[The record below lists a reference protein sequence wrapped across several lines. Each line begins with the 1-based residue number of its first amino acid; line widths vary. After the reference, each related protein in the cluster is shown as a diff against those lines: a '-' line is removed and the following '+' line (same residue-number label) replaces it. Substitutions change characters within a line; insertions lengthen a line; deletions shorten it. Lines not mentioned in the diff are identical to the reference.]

1 MRLRIV
7 IRKDCVGVLRGS
19 MLLRISRGNGGQLIQ
34 NEVEVGL
41 DVEENLEYL
50 NWVRWIVSSGVTS
63 LFLDLREDR
72 DIWSTNLCF

>member
-1 MRLRIV
+1 
-7 IRKDCVGVLRGS
+7 
-19 MLLRISRGNGGQLIQ
+19 MLLQISRGNGGQLIQ

>member
-1 MRLRIV
+1 VRLPIV

-19 MLLRISRGNGGQLIQ
+19 MLLQISRGNGGQLIQ